1 MCKIRPTVNTAQLI
15 IQCSNLW
22 PMFKVLVDGC
32 VHDVHWST
40 SGLPVKA
47 KALCVR
53 LHHLLPNPGGIPLG
67 CDYLPPGTKQTKE
80 RNLRGKPHF
89 AHRRTHLGMR
99 QCLWPGKKNYLS
111 IYLLICESFIWDKW
125 GDRLA
130 QMAIPTTGTLVPLF
144 MRPKGKGFTS
154 SFFIRAI
161 PLELEVKGKMRES
174 QTKGNRSLN

>member
-1 MCKIRPTVNTAQLI
+1 
-15 IQCSNLW
+15 
-22 PMFKVLVDGC
+22 MFKVLVDGC

-111 IYLLICESFIWDKW
+111 IYLYASLLF
-125 GDRLA
+125 
-130 QMAIPTTGTLVPLF
+130 GTN
-144 MRPKGKGFTS
+144 GTS
-154 SFFIRAI
+154 LLRWQFQ
-161 PLELEVKGKMRES
+161 PLELWCPYSYDLRGRVLHQPFLYVPSPLGLEVKGKMRES
-174 QTKGNRSLN
+174 PTKGNIYHTRPL